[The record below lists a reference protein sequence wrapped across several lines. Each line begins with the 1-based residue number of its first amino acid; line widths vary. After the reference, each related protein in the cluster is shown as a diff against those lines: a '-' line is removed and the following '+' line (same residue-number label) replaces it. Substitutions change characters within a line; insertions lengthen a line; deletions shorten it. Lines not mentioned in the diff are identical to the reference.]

1 MLDTL
6 DDAAL
11 TALLDLGFEFGCQKR
26 LGDLVDVARILEG
39 IDLVASPER
48 LARLHQRIVAPQR
61 GRLLARAKASDVE
74 LGAWIPAMA
83 VEPIADLLGAPVPLP
98 PKMVDDMVAS
108 EQVRDE
114 VRAMLSDTLS
124 GFVKKAFGGESSG
137 GAPTLGSMLGRG
149 ARTFGAL
156 GKGLLGG
163 LGDELQRQLQDKV
176 RDFVDGSVAALQERI
191 AKKLKSEE
199 TAKALAKRRRAGFLK
214 LLKKKESEAVA
225 PLADVPFPAIDA
237 LVPLLVHHN
246 LGRAEL
252 RAVVGEEV
260 AAVVAELSTQTIGE
274 LLDELGLRAHAKATL
289 HATLLPIVR
298 EVVAT
303 EPFGAWWKAHAT
315 KA

>member
-1 MLDTL
+1 ML

-26 LGDLVDVARILEG
+26 ISDLIDVGRVLEA
-39 IDLVASPER
+39 IDLAATPER
-48 LARLHQRIVAPQR
+48 LLRLHQRVIAPQR
-61 GRLLARAKASDVE
+61 DRLLARAKASDVE
-74 LGAWIPAMA
+74 LGAWIPEMA
-83 VEPIADLLGAPVPLP
+83 VEPIADLIGAPVPLP

-124 GFVKKAFGGESSG
+124 GFLKKAFGGDSTG
-137 GAPTLGSMLGRG
+137 GAASIGSMLGRG

-163 LGDELQRQLQDKV
+163 LGDELQKQLQDKV
-176 RDFVDGSVAALQERI
+176 RDFVDGSVSALQERI

-225 PLADVPFPAIDA
+225 PLGGVPFPAIDA
-237 LVPLLVHHN
+237 LVPLLLHHN

-252 RAVVGEEV
+252 RAAVKDEI
-260 AAVVAELSTQTIGE
+260 AAVLGELSTQTIGDWLE
-274 LLDELGLRAHAKATL
+274 ELGLRAHAKSMM
-289 HATLLPIVR
+289 HAALVPIVR

-303 EPFGAWWKAHAT
+303 EPFLAWWKAHAT
-315 KA
+315 HG